1 MKNKIIILS
10 VLGLIIVSVI
20 IFTSIK
26 LLKNLDVV
34 GKQSLNSFKEITT
47 TLTNNI
53 KLNEESTS
61 WILSSPDN
69 SAKFI
74 WSTDFSKTS
83 NYDVMLEFSIDPFI
97 KAGLDKDKLP
107 IEMVSNDV
115 IILGTELSDKKIN
128 YDGDFSSY
136 ESYKK
141 IVELN
146 RNSIKYH
153 AELDHYGIDLGN
165 GNLFEWAKDMTINDK
180 DIVFVLNPEPFINAG
195 VNPEEV
201 DGWVYAKVPTMKDG
215 KKVEVYKLLKPFN
228 LK

>member
-10 VLGLIIVSVI
+10 VLGLITVIGI

-34 GKQSLNSFKEITT
+34 GKQSLSSFKEVTVQ
-47 TLTNNI
+47 LADNI
-53 KLNEESTS
+53 KLNEASTS

-69 SAKFI
+69 SAYFY
-74 WSTDFSKTS
+74 WSTDFSKTN
-83 NYDVMLEFSIDPFI
+83 NYDIMLELAIEPFI
-97 KAGLDKDKLP
+97 QAGLDKNKLP
-107 IEMVSNDV
+107 EEMLSNDV
-115 IILGTELSDKKIN
+115 IIVGTKLSDEKTT

-141 IVELN
+141 IVKSK

-165 GNLFEWAKDMTINDK
+165 GNLFEWAKDMNTNDK
-180 DIVFVLNPEPFINAG
+180 DIVFVLNPEPFIDAG
-195 VNPEEV
+195 VNPEKV
-201 DGWVYAKVPTMKDG
+201 DGWVYAKVSTMKDG
-215 KKVEVYKLLKPFN
+215 KKIEVYKLLKPFN

>member
-10 VLGLIIVSVI
+10 VLGLITVIGI

-34 GKQSLNSFKEITT
+34 GKQSLSSFKEVTVQ
-47 TLTNNI
+47 LADNI
-53 KLNEESTS
+53 KLNEASTS

-69 SAKFI
+69 SAYFY
-74 WSTDFSKTS
+74 WSTDFSKTN
-83 NYDVMLEFSIDPFI
+83 NYDIMLELAIEPFI
-97 KAGLDKDKLP
+97 QAGLDKNKLP
-107 IEMVSNDV
+107 EEMLSNDV
-115 IILGTELSDKKIN
+115 IIVGTKLSDEKTT

-141 IVELN
+141 IVESK

-165 GNLFEWAKDMTINDK
+165 GNLFEWAKDMNTNDK
-180 DIVFVLNPEPFINAG
+180 DIVFVLNPEPFIDAG
-195 VNPEEV
+195 VNPEKV

-215 KKVEVYKLLKPFN
+215 KKIEVYKLLKPFN